1 MFLHILTANY
11 LNHYKIAIEFNN
23 GSHGVADLSD
33 SLTGKI
39 FEPLQD
45 INFFKQFKVDEE
57 LGTICWENGADF
69 APEYLYFLAFKNVP
83 ELQEQFQQ
91 WGYLTNK
98 IPVSV

>member
-23 GSHGVADLSD
+23 GYHGVADLSD